1 MPLEL
6 RLLLVCASIFS
17 FFYMVS
23 RVKKSKMRIDDSVF
37 WIISALFFVFV
48 SIFPSVL
55 ISASKILGFEST
67 ANLVFLL
74 VVGVVFLKLFILSV
88 NLSILTEKNS
98 QLIQYISILEK
109 NNRDQSKQ

>member
-37 WIISALFFVFV
+37 WIISSLFFVLI
-48 SIFPSVL
+48 SLFPSIL
-55 ISASKILGFEST
+55 INVSKMIGFEST

-88 NLSILTEKNS
+88 NLSILAEKNS
-98 QLIQYISILEK
+98 QLIQYIAILEK
-109 NNRDQSKQ
+109 NNKDQGR